1 MKYICALIIFGL
13 SAFSFAIEDREYNK
27 KYDPARNA
35 FADFEMAKRDAK
47 TNGKLILVEF
57 GGDWCIWCRR
67 IEKFMLSTPDINKGI
82 DDVFVL
88 LKVNVSDENKN
99 EKFVNEFPAIKGYP
113 FFVIV
118 DSNGVILE
126 SQNTGALEEG
136 KGYSVDKFKAFIAK
150 WKKAQSKN

>member
-1 MKYICALIIFGL
+1 MKYIYALMIFCL

-27 KYDPARNA
+27 KYDPARNS
-35 FADFEMAKRDAK
+35 FVDFEMAKKDAK
-47 TNGKLILVEF
+47 ASGKLILVEF

-67 IEKFMLSTPDINKGI
+67 IEKFMLSTPDINNGV
-82 DDVFVL
+82 DDVFVF

-113 FFVIV
+113 FFVIT

-126 SQNTGALEEG
+126 PQNTGALEEG

-150 WKKAQSKN
+150 WKKVQSKK